1 MKQGRCEPPKVGGSN
16 LSKFLWRTTSAPAR
30 LWKAS
35 TKELSRCFQVH
46 PADNVA
52 TMLDDAGREEAVEVL
67 GDASARRIELAEHIK
82 LGHKVALD
90 AIAEGEPVMKF
101 GVPIGQAT
109 RHIMPGEWVHLHNCR
124 SYLDERSSTLDL
136 ESGATTDTKYE

>member
-1 MKQGRCEPPKVGGSN
+1 M
-16 LSKFLWRTTSAPAR
+16 
-30 LWKAS
+30 
-35 TKELSRCFQVH
+35 H

-52 TMLDDAGREEAVEVL
+52 TMLDDAGREEAAEVL

-82 LGHKVALD
+82 LGHKVALKTV
-90 AIAEGEPVMKF
+90 AEGEPVMKF

-109 RHIMPGEWVHLHNCR
+109 RRIMPGEWVHLHNCR
-124 SYLDERSSTLDL
+124 SNLDERSSTLDL